1 MIRRKVCHL
10 SIAVMALA
18 VSFGCGDSS
27 GLPRRYPVSGT
38 VTYQGKP
45 LEGGNVNFTP
55 TDPANGRAA
64 SGAISGGQYSL
75 TTHNPGDGALP
86 GSYKVSIVAKE
97 IDPSKVE
104 VKVKTATKGG
114 LTDAQKQAIALQF
127 QQFSIGKAAAAAKNL
142 IPAHYS
148 SPETSGLT
156 FEVKETSNTANF
168 ELKD

>member
-1 MIRRKVCHL
+1 MVRNYVRRHWVPVV
-10 SIAVMALA
+10 AVVAI
-18 VSFGCGDSS
+18 FGCADPS

-38 VTYQGKP
+38 VTHNGKP
-45 LEGGNVNFTP
+45 LDGGNVNFTP
-55 TDPANGRAA
+55 TDPNGRAA
-64 SGAISGGQYSL
+64 SGAITDGQYSL
-75 TTHNPGDGALP
+75 TTHDPGDGALP

-114 LTDAQKQAIALQF
+114 LSEAQKQALALQF